1 MNKSSSH
8 IEDSRSL
15 ETMDDINDI
24 YSVQTKREKAHETD
38 VSSLFYGYRQDEY
51 DIITTDGFPS
61 NYF

>member
-38 VSSLFYGYRQDEY
+38 VSKNFMA
-51 DIITTDGFPS
+51 TDKM
-61 NYF
+61 NMI